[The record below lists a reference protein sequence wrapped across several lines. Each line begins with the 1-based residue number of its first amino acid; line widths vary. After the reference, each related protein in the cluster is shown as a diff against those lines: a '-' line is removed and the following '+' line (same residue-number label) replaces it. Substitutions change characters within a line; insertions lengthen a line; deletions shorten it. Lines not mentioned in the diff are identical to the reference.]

1 MTKRR
6 PKSAS
11 TPSLLDPAGR
21 AELLRDFTRLLGQQE
36 FANEDELRAF
46 LEREVMGKPLPR
58 VEAATPQEQ
67 AEDLVRLARTL
78 PSDARAR
85 AKVNEALAL
94 DPDCLSA
101 HLFLSELAETP
112 TDAQQHL
119 QAAVASGDRTLDAM
133 WFEPDADPWYDPTGR
148 EYLMAMGMLAEL
160 RWRMGDRRQAIADG
174 HELLKLSPND
184 GAGFRYQFIEWLM
197 RAGSLAEIDAL
208 LAAYQ
213 EKSAVWCY
221 AAALHAFRQR
231 GPDAAATRAL
241 RVAVAV
247 NPHVV
252 AMLIGREPLPMEV
265 PDSYSTGSVEEATL
279 YVQGAASSWF
289 DAEGAIE
296 WARDVG
302 GTAPKR
308 KPKRR

>member
-1 MTKRR
+1 MTKRDKK
-6 PKSAS
+6 PA
-11 TPSLLDPAGR
+11 PNPLLDPHAR

-36 FANEDELRAF
+36 FASEEELKAF
-46 LEREVMGKPLPR
+46 LEREVMGKPLAR
-58 VEAATPQEQ
+58 AQASTPQEQ
-67 AEDLVRLARTL
+67 AEDLVRIARTYQ
-78 PSDARAR
+78 SEARAR
-85 AKVNEALAL
+85 TKAQQALEL
-94 DPDCLSA
+94 DPDCISA
-101 HLFLSELAETP
+101 HLFLAELAATP
-112 TDAQQHL
+112 MDTQQHL
-119 QAAVASGDRTLDAM
+119 QAAVESGDRTLDAM
-133 WFEPDADPWYDPTGR
+133 WFEPDADPWYNPTGR
-148 EYLMAMGMLAEL
+148 DYLMARGMLAEV

-174 HELLKLSPND
+174 QEILRLSPND

-197 RAGSLAEIDAL
+197 RAGSLAEIDTL

-213 EKSAVWCY
+213 EKSAVWCF

-231 GPDAAATRAL
+231 GPDAAATKAL

-279 YVQGAASSWF
+279 YVQGAASTWF

-296 WARDVG
+296 WARDAG
-302 GTAPKR
+302 GALPRR
-308 KPKRR
+308 KARRR